1 MELLG
6 DDSTSRLAGLASCR
20 LVLDVDLEGA
30 RTGMGMEMGVL
41 EVDGA
46 AGRRQHEQVSW
57 LSQLSLGVGCRP
69 GRREDGDGDGDEG
82 PGGGWSCWATTARAD

>member
-30 RTGMGMEMGVL
+30 RTGKGIGGVMELWLGDYSTSSTLLV
-41 EVDGA
+41 
-46 AGRRQHEQVSW
+46 AGRQPRTVRMVLTAVRGMLRMPKLARK
-57 LSQLSLGVGCRP
+57 LSK
-69 GRREDGDGDGDEG
+69 
-82 PGGGWSCWATTARAD
+82 